1 MQTDQTI
8 YLTDAAT
15 IAIERVP
22 QKGLV
27 RIKITGERGGGFA
40 DEVTLTVW
48 GLRDPHTLDAK
59 LPEITDT
66 TSDEPPVKAMLAA
79 IEQEE
84 ADI

>member
-8 YLTDAAT
+8 YVTDAHS
-15 IAIERVP
+15 ISIERVP

-27 RIKITGERGGGFA
+27 RIKITGERGGFA

-66 TSDEPPVKAMLAA
+66 TSDEPPAEAMLAA
-79 IEQEE
+79 IEEEE

>member
-27 RIKITGERGGGFA
+27 RIKITGRG
-40 DEVTLTVW
+40 
-48 GLRDPHTLDAK
+48 
-59 LPEITDT
+59 
-66 TSDEPPVKAMLAA
+66 AA
-79 IEQEE
+79 GSPTKSP
-84 ADI
+84 